1 MPVDDALRLIEQNF
15 EEYVK
20 KARQRNIREVVPRE
34 IRNLLLD
41 LLETRPLSM
50 GDLDK
55 LIKYLKER
63 QSMLVD
69 DQIEQKRETAAGEA
83 TLYSCRIVKT
93 YSNFYQRYNLLDG
106 LQRTFPGDRT
116 PFLSGL
122 SYFVIFHTVCI
133 FLGCLIAPNIF
144 GYLPDPFIY
153 TGLQGLLVYKCAVS
167 DFSGIPYC
175 QYMILIYSG
184 ISSSQTLNTCLETLM
199 HFSTSFCSQVEVKY
213 CKGGCCGLTVH
224 SCKY

>member
-20 KARQRNIREVVPRE
+20 KARQRNIREVVPRD

-69 DQIEQKRETAAGEA
+69 DQIEQKRETAAGET
-83 TLYSCRIVKT
+83 TLYSCCNVKT
-93 YSNFYQRYNLLDG
+93 HSNFWQRCNLLDG
-106 LQRTFPGDRT
+106 LQRTLPGDRT
-116 PFLSGL
+116 LFLSGL

-133 FLGCLIAPNIF
+133 FLGCLLAPNIF
-144 GYLPDPFIY
+144 GYLPDPFIH
-153 TGLQGLLVYKCAVS
+153 TGLQGPPIYRSAVLYI
-167 DFSGIPYC
+167 SGIPFCRYT
-175 QYMILIYSG
+175 IFIYSG
-184 ISSSQTLNTCLETLM
+184 IY
-199 HFSTSFCSQVEVKY
+199 TS
-213 CKGGCCGLTVH
+213 
-224 SCKY
+224 

>member
-20 KARQRNIREVVPRE
+20 KARQRNIREVVPRD

-41 LLETRPLSM
+41 LLEMRPLSM

-69 DQIEQKRETAAGEA
+69 DQIEQKRETAAGET
-83 TLYSCRIVKT
+83 TLYSCCNIKT
-93 YSNFYQRYNLLDG
+93 YYKFWQRCNLLDG
-106 LQRTFPGDRT
+106 FQRTLPGDRT

-122 SYFVIFHTVCI
+122 SYFVIFHTICI
-133 FLGCLIAPNIF
+133 FLGCLTAPNIF
-144 GYLPDPFIY
+144 GYLPDPLIY
-153 TGLQGLLVYKCAVS
+153 TGLQGLLIYKSALS
-167 DFSGIPYC
+167 DFSE
-175 QYMILIYSG
+175 ILCCHYIIFIYSS
-184 ISSSQTLNTCLETLM
+184 I
-199 HFSTSFCSQVEVKY
+199 FS
-213 CKGGCCGLTVH
+213 L
-224 SCKY
+224 

>member
-20 KARQRNIREVVPRE
+20 KARQRNIREVVPRD

-41 LLETRPLSM
+41 LLEMRPLSM

-69 DQIEQKRETAAGEA
+69 DQIEQKRETAAGET
-83 TLYSCRIVKT
+83 TLYSCCNVKM
-93 YSNFYQRYNLLDG
+93 YCNFWQRCNLLDG
-106 LQRTFPGDRT
+106 LQRTHPGDRT

-122 SYFVIFHTVCI
+122 SYFAIFYTTYI
-133 FLGCLIAPNIF
+133 LFLGCQIASDIF
-144 GYLPDPFIY
+144 GYLPDSLIY
-153 TGLQGLLVYKCAVS
+153 ADLQGLVILQECSVK
-167 DFSGIPYC
+167 FSG
-175 QYMILIYSG
+175 L
-184 ISSSQTLNTCLETLM
+184 
-199 HFSTSFCSQVEVKY
+199 
-213 CKGGCCGLTVH
+213 CGFLTA
-224 SCKY
+224 YA